1 MKYIAGILPAVFLWG
16 CDEMPSSSHVSMP
29 VERRERSFQHM
40 EKFWKKDLT
49 LYSSESVKILPA
61 LWYGTLSVLNP
72 FPYERLEA
80 ENGFIQ
86 THWITLPEYPGERF
100 KIRVMIIPSTT
111 IHLQSVN
118 VIVFHE
124 ILKNSKWVS
133 AEPSRLLAMKLKHRI
148 FLKARSFGKKSS
160 SFP

>member
-1 MKYIAGILPAVFLWG
+1 MKRYSGGVLLSIFLCG
-16 CDEMPSSSHVSMP
+16 CDEVPPSSHISMP
-29 VERRERSFQHM
+29 MEKGERSFQNM
-40 EKFWKKDLT
+40 EKFWKRDLT

-100 KIRVMIIPSTT
+100 KMRVMIIPSSA
-111 IHLQSVN
+111 IHVQCVN

-124 ILKNSKWVS
+124 ILEKNTWIS
-133 AEPSRLLAMKLKHRI
+133 AEPSRLLALKLKHLI
-148 FLKARSFGKKSS
+148 LLKARSFGRKSFS
-160 SFP
+160 